1 MIVTGGPKGA
11 SKIKEKMLPK
21 EEYITEYRSHPD
33 LQVGSIVKNTLDE
46 VIALI
51 RKAVLLN
58 SILPK
63 KS

>member
-1 MIVTGGPKGA
+1 
-11 SKIKEKMLPK
+11 MLPK